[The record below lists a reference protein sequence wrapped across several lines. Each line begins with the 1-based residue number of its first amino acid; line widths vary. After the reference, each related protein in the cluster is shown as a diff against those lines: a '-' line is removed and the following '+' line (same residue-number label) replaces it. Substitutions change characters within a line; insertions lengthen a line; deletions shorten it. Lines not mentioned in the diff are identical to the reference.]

1 MKVIEI
7 GKDRVY
13 QDNGDMVTELNEVV
27 GRFAGKV
34 SLLEAIGALELVK
47 ADLIDAAQCEC

>member
-13 QDNGDMVTELNEVV
+13 QDNGDMVAELNEVV
-27 GRFAGKV
+27 GKFAGKV

-47 ADLIDAAQCEC
+47 ADLIDAAQCE